1 MGGEDRDLRFG
12 MRRVL
17 RDELLVQDD
26 EEADRGLLQ
35 YVHHVA
41 LRMQETWGRLGG
53 CLGGGKA
60 SRGRGLSLRA
70 RGESYLIHCEPPG
83 LQPASKPEMLMSAE
97 NLLKSD

>member
-17 RDELLVQDD
+17 CDELLVQDD
-26 EEADRGLLQ
+26 EEAEA
-35 YVHHVA
+35 YCNTCTMA

-60 SRGRGLSLRA
+60 RVVEGCACERGANRISYTANLRDYSLR
-70 RGESYLIHCEPPG
+70 RNRRCFR
-83 LQPASKPEMLMSAE
+83 
-97 NLLKSD
+97 

>member
-17 RDELLVQDD
+17 CDELLVQDD
-26 EEADRGLLQ
+26 EEAEA
-35 YVHHVA
+35 YCNTCTMA

-83 LQPASKPEMLMSAE
+83 YA
-97 NLLKSD
+97 

>member
-26 EEADRGLLQ
+26 VRRQRATCTM
-35 YVHHVA
+35 A
-41 LRMQETWGRLGG
+41 LRMQETWGGLGG

-60 SRGRGLSLRA
+60 RVVDGCACERGANRISYTANLWDYSRRNR
-70 RGESYLIHCEPPG
+70 RCFR
-83 LQPASKPEMLMSAE
+83 
-97 NLLKSD
+97 

>member
-60 SRGRGLSLRA
+60 RVVEGCACERGANRISYTANLRDYSLR
-70 RGESYLIHCEPPG
+70 RNRRCFR
-83 LQPASKPEMLMSAE
+83 
-97 NLLKSD
+97 